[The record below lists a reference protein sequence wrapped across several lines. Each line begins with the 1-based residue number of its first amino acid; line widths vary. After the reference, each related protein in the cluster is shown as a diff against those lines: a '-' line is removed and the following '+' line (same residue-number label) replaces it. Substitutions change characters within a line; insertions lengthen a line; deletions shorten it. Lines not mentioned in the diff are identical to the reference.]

1 MREVIQVVCYKV
13 CLPDNIPDTSSIVA
27 ADDGDLRSLMNEL
40 FLIRIFGDGGAPV
53 TQKVSSILADMDA
66 DILDIGHSVIHNN
79 LSLGILICLPSSNKS
94 TPEELEGRLG
104 SIAEKILITSVN
116 SDSYELWVD
125 NQGAPRYV
133 LTLLARKLK
142 ASHLSAVSEL
152 IARDDL
158 KVDAIKR
165 LSGRISRKSDPDSTK
180 ACVEFSI
187 RGQPQKSFKESLLA
201 VGNEFEID
209 MALQEDGIYRRHR
222 RLIAFDMDSTLIA
235 TEIIDELADR
245 FSVGEQVRTITAQ
258 AMAGELDFA
267 DSLRRRVKLLK
278 GMNSIDLQQVAAK
291 IPLAEGAESLFKT
304 LNHLGYKT
312 AIISGGF
319 TFFGNKLREKLGVDH
334 VFGNQLEIQ
343 EGRLT
348 GRLIGKI
355 IGAQQKAEI
364 LEDIAQKE
372 KISLKQTIAV
382 GDGANDLPMLS
393 VAGLGIAFKA
403 KPLVRKAAKHSISN
417 LGLDSLLYLMGI
429 RDFEISKV

>member
-1 MREVIQVVCYKV
+1 MQVVCYKV
-13 CLPDNIPDTSSIVA
+13 YLHTIIPNTFPLVA
-27 ADDGDLRSLMNEL
+27 VEDRDLRSHMTEL
-40 FLIRIFGDGGAPV
+40 FLIRIFGDGGSPV

-66 DILDIGHSVIHNN
+66 EILDIGHSVIHNN
-79 LSLGILICLPSSNKS
+79 LSLGLLVHLPESDRSAPVK
-94 TPEELEGRLG
+94 LERRLG
-104 SIAEKILITSVN
+104 SVAEKIIISPVN
-116 SDSYELWVD
+116 LDSYELWVQ

-133 LTLLARKLK
+133 LTLLARRLK
-142 ASHLSAVSEL
+142 ASHLSAVSDL
-152 IARDDL
+152 IAGSDL

-165 LSGRISRKSDPDSTK
+165 LSGRISRRSDFGSTK

-187 RGQPQKSFKESLLA
+187 RGEPQKSFRENLLA
-201 VGNEFEID
+201 VGNEFQID
-209 MALQEDGIYRRHR
+209 VALQEDGIYRRHR

-235 TEIIDELADR
+235 TEVIDELADR
-245 FSVGEQVRTITAQ
+245 FSVGEKVRAITAK

-267 DSLRRRVKLLK
+267 DSLRRRVELLE
-278 GMNSIDLQQVAAK
+278 GMESIDLEQVASK

-319 TFFGNKLREKLGVDH
+319 TFFGNQLKEKLGIDY

-343 EGRLT
+343 EGKIT
-348 GRLIGKI
+348 GKLIGQI
-355 IGAQQKAEI
+355 IGAEQKAEI
-364 LEDIAQKE
+364 LENIAQKE
-372 KISLKQTIAV
+372 NISLKQTIAV

-403 KPLVRKAAKHSISN
+403 KPLVRKVAKHSISN

-429 RDFEISKV
+429 RDFEINKV